1 MKTIKILIP
10 LFFLILSSY
19 SCNDDYLDQEFYG
32 EKKDENFWK
41 SKTDIE
47 QAINGAVKY
56 LDVSYGYYSLH
67 FLLMEDATTDYFIGG
82 ASNAGQYH
90 NFSEWRTSYPTTFS
104 WAIWSPMWQS
114 IYYSNLVLERLDRI
128 PNLTETER
136 KRYEGQARF
145 FRALNYY
152 VAQNNF
158 GGVPIVTSADD
169 SRKEILKSSRE
180 EVRKL
185 VEADLI
191 AAAALLP
198 SRADVKTEG
207 QLSRPSK
214 QAALGLLARLYLNW
228 NPEAD
233 GTGALTDRWK
243 KVSDACDG
251 VINDP
256 SGLGLEA
263 PYSRIFALD
272 NENNKEIVYGIEH
285 SNASNQTGVFLLNTF
300 FYTPSFPNDPTK
312 DIEVPTASLIGY
324 GGDWKVTRALYDS
337 FDNLDKRKEQ
347 LYITYKTKSGNPTR
361 PIPFPFPASALVK
374 KYPLDPNNLRNST
387 GGNDQPIIRYA
398 DIILMK
404 AEAQNHLGNLGDA
417 IALVN
422 QIRTRAGLGDLLS
435 PHTNSDDNL
444 NTYIYHE
451 RRREFFCE
459 GLGRTDMIRFGTF
472 LPWIATKPNTDGGN
486 SKYLLFPFDG
496 LSIDKN
502 RALKQ
507 NPGYLN

>member
-32 EKKDENFWK
+32 EKKDEDFWK

-47 QAINGAVKY
+47 QAINGAIRY
-56 LDVSYGYYSLH
+56 LDMSFGYYSVH
-67 FLLMEDATTDYFIGG
+67 FILMEDATTDYFIGG
-82 ASNAGQYH
+82 ASNAGQYI
-90 NFSEWRTSYPTTFS
+90 NFSQWRTSYPATFS

-114 IYYSNLVLERLDRI
+114 VYYSNLVLERLDRI
-128 PNLTETER
+128 PNLTETEK

-169 SRKEILKSSRE
+169 TRKEIPQNSRE

-185 VEADLI
+185 IESDLI
-191 AAAALLP
+191 AAANLLP
-198 SRADVKTEG
+198 TRADVKTEG

-214 QAALGLLARLYLNW
+214 QAALGLLARLYINW
-228 NPEAD
+228 ESRA
-233 GTGALTDRWK
+233 DRWQK
-243 KVSDACDG
+243 TSDACDTL
-251 VINDP
+251 INEP

-263 PYSRIFALD
+263 PYSRIFALE

-285 SNASNQTGVFLLNTF
+285 SNASNQTGVFWLNTYF
-300 FYTPSFPNDPTK
+300 FTPK
-312 DIEVPTASLIGY
+312 DIDVPTASLIGW
-324 GGDWKVTRALYDS
+324 GDWKVSRDVFYN
-337 FDNLDKRKEQ
+337 NLDSKFDDADERKKQ
-347 LYITYKTKSGNPTR
+347 LYISYKTKSGATKS
-361 PIPFPFPASALVK
+361 IPFSFPATALVK
-374 KYPLDPNNLRNST
+374 KYPLDPNNLNNPT
-387 GGNDQPIIRYA
+387 AGNDQPIIRFA

-422 QIRTRAGLGDLLS
+422 QIRTRAGLGDLTT
-435 PHTNSDDNL
+435 PHTNSEDNL
-444 NTYIYHE
+444 NVYIYHE

-459 GLGRTDMIRFGTF
+459 GLGRTDMIRFKLTTNTTHANEF
-472 LPWIATKPNTDGGN
+472 LKWIATKPNTDGGN

-496 LSIDKN
+496 LSIDQN

>member
-1 MKTIKILIP
+1 MKTIKTILF
-10 LFFLILSSY
+10 LFLLILSST
-19 SCNDDYLDQEFYG
+19 SCNDDYLDQTFYG
-32 EKKDENFWK
+32 EKKDADFWQ

-47 QAINGAVKY
+47 QAINGSLRY
-56 LDVSYGYYSLH
+56 LDQSFGYYSNH
-67 FLLMEDATTDYFIGG
+67 FILMEDATTDYFIGG
-82 ASNAGQYH
+82 ASNAGQYS
-90 NFSEWRTSYPTTFS
+90 NFSQWRTSYPTTFS

-128 PNLTETER
+128 PNLTETDK

-169 SRKEILKSSRE
+169 NRKEIPKNSRE
-180 EVRKL
+180 DVRKL
-185 VEADLI
+185 VEEDLI
-191 AAAALLP
+191 AAVALLP
-198 SRADVKTEG
+198 SRADVKAEG

-214 QAALGLLARLYLNW
+214 QAAYGLLARLYINW
-228 NPEAD
+228 TPEAD
-233 GTGALTDRWK
+233 GTGTLTDRWQ
-243 KVSDACDG
+243 KVSDACDA

-256 SGLGLEA
+256 SGLGLES
-263 PYSRIFALD
+263 PYSRIFALE

-285 SNASNQTGVFLLNTF
+285 SNASNQTGVFWLNTYF
-300 FYTPSFPNDPTK
+300 FTPK
-312 DIEVPTASLIGY
+312 DIDVPTASLIGW
-324 GGDWKVTRALYDS
+324 GDWKVSRDVFLINPDS
-337 FDNLDKRKEQ
+337 KFDDADERKKQ
-347 LYITYKTKSGNPTR
+347 LYTTYKTKSGTTKN
-361 PIPFPFPASALVK
+361 IPFSFPASALVK
-374 KYPLDPNNLRNST
+374 KYPLDPNNLNNPT
-387 GGNDQPIIRYA
+387 AGNDQPIIRYA

-417 IALVN
+417 ITLVN
-422 QIRTRAGLGDLLS
+422 QIRARAGLGSLTP
-435 PHTNSDDNL
+435 PHTISKENL

-472 LPWIATKPNTDGGN
+472 LPWVDSKPGTNFDN
-486 SKYLLFPFDG
+486 KYLLFPFDG
-496 LSIDKN
+496 LSIDQN
-502 RALKQ
+502 RALIQ